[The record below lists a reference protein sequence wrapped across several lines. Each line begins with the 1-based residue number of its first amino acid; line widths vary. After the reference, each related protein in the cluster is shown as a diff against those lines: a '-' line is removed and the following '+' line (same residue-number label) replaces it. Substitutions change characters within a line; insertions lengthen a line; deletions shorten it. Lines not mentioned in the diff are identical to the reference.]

1 MAATNPLD
9 PSKLR
14 EFLSSRARALAESA
28 STSDGVSTVNTF
40 GFDCLRRAIPP
51 RQIHEKV
58 KSTEERAEVV
68 CTVELDVGR
77 ISVTV
82 SWSYI
87 VDRRSY
93 TCTDRPRGCTWW
105 AKRRK
110 ER

>member
-1 MAATNPLD
+1 
-9 PSKLR
+9 
-14 EFLSSRARALAESA
+14 
-28 STSDGVSTVNTF
+28 VNTF

-93 TCTDRPRGCTWW
+93 TCTDRPHGCTWS

-110 ER
+110 ERSDHAAFEIDMGRGPETTQTDPWGQVRIDLR